1 MKSEEIVVI
10 IKTQQQLFCT
20 VGRLL
25 LKKQN
30 DLNELEKIVLLFL
43 CDSVN
48 HTHYG
53 DKKWTCFY
61 TQQKLAEC
69 IGKSERTVRSAIKV
83 LYDKGYI
90 VYDKGNSYHAN
101 VYKIDVERIG
111 VMFNH
116 PMRYATDVK
125 VNSVSIKKTHR
136 ANQADKSIWDDDEE
150 TLPF

>member
-53 DKKWTCFY
+53 DKQWTCFY

-69 IGKSERTVRSAIKV
+69 IGKSERTVRGAIKV

-90 VYDKGNSYHAN
+90 AYDKGNSYHAN
-101 VYKIDVERIG
+101 VYKVDVERIG

-125 VNSVSIKKTHR
+125 VNSVAIKETDCDR
-136 ANQADKSIWDDDEE
+136 IIWRDDDDNNN
-150 TLPF
+150 LPF

>member
-1 MKSEEIVVI
+1 MVI

>member
-1 MKSEEIVVI
+1 MVI

-136 ANQADKSIWDDDEE
+136 ANQADKSIWGDDEE

>member
-1 MKSEEIVVI
+1 MVGMKSEEIVVI

-30 DLNELEKIVLLFL
+30 ELNELEKIVLLFL

-136 ANQADKSIWDDDEE
+136 ANHAYVS
-150 TLPF
+150 

>member
-48 HTHYG
+48 HTHYV
-53 DKKWTCFY
+53 DKQWTCFY

-69 IGKSERTVRSAIKV
+69 IGKSERTVRGAIKV

-101 VYKIDVERIG
+101 VYKVDVERIG
-111 VMFNH
+111 AAFNH

-125 VNSVSIKKTHR
+125 VNSIVIKETDC
-136 ANQADKSIWDDDEE
+136 DKIRVDDDDVI
-150 TLPF
+150 TDF